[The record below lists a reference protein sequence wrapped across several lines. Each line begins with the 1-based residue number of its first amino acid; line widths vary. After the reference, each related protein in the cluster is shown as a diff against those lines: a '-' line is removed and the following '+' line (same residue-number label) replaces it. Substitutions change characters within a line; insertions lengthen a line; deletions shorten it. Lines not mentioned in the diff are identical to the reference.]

1 MSPCER
7 QDSPANGR
15 NRGISMDMSRMTGV
29 SETLRPI
36 RLAFNDFKSWFA
48 RCRQREKVAPALRS
62 SAADQRETDFNPA

>member
-1 MSPCER
+1 MSPCVR

-36 RLAFNDFKSWFA
+36 RLAFNDFKGWLT
-48 RCRQREKVAPALRS
+48 RYRQRERTAPASRS
-62 SAADQRETDFNPA
+62 SAADQRAADFNPV